1 MKDIK
6 VKEVMIPLSKYV
18 TIKQTD
24 SLVGVLLALEET
36 RLSKREH
43 AHRDAIVVDDNG
55 VFTGKVT
62 MLDVFR
68 AMEPNYKKVEQGQ
81 KKGFLTA
88 DFVMKSVK
96 DFDLWMEPA
105 KSICERG
112 GRLKVSEVM
121 HTPEK
126 TEYIQE
132 DDTLEKALHLYVM
145 GVHQPLIVKNG
156 NTVTGVLRFGDLFE
170 IIRKDLLSCVP
181 SDNK

>member
-6 VKEVMIPLSKYV
+6 VKEVMIPISNYV
-18 TIKQTD
+18 TVKQTD
-24 SLVGVLLALEET
+24 SLVDVLQALEAN
-36 RLSKREH
+36 RRSKSEH
-43 AHRDAIVVDDNG
+43 AHRDAIVVEESG
-55 VFTGKVT
+55 LITGKVT

-68 AMEPNYKKVEQGQ
+68 AMEPHYKKVDQSQ
-81 KKGFLTA
+81 KKGFLTV
-88 DFVMKSVK
+88 DFVMKPFK
-96 DFDLWMEPA
+96 DFDLWMEPT
-105 KSICERG
+105 KSLCERG
-112 GRLKVSEVM
+112 GRLKVLEVM
-121 HTPEK
+121 HIPEK

-170 IIRKDLLSCVP
+170 IIRKDLLSCAP

>member
-6 VKEVMIPLSKYV
+6 VKEVMIPISNYV
-18 TIKQTD
+18 TVEQSD
-24 SLVGVLLALEET
+24 SLVGVLQALEAA
-36 RLSKREH
+36 LQSKSEH
-43 AHRDAIVVDDNG
+43 AHRDAIVVDENG

-62 MLDVFR
+62 MLDLFR
-68 AMEPNYKKVEQGQ
+68 AMEPNYKEVDLHQ
-81 KKGFLTA
+81 KKGVLTE

-96 DFDLWMEPA
+96 DFALWMEPT

-112 GRLKVSEVM
+112 VSLRVSEVM

-145 GVHQPLIVKNG
+145 EVHQPLIVKNG
-156 NTVTGVLRFGDLFE
+156 NTVTGILRFGDLFE
-170 IIRKDLLSCVP
+170 TIRKDLLSCAP
-181 SDNK
+181 SDHK

>member
-6 VKEVMIPLSKYV
+6 VKAVMIPISNYV
-18 TIKQTD
+18 TVKQTD
-24 SLVGVLLALEET
+24 SLVGVLQVLEEN
-36 RLSKREH
+36 RQSKSEH
-43 AHRDAIVVDDNG
+43 AHRDAIVIDENG

-62 MLDVFR
+62 MIDVFR
-68 AMEPNYKKVEQGQ
+68 AMEPNYKKVYKGQ
-81 KKGFLTA
+81 KNSFLTV

-96 DFDLWMEPA
+96 DFALWMEPTQ
-105 KSICERG
+105 SICERG

-132 DDTLEKALHLYVM
+132 EDTLEKALHLYVM
-145 GVHQPLIVKNG
+145 GVHQPLIVKKG

-170 IIRKDLLSCVP
+170 TIRKELLSCAP
-181 SDNK
+181 